1 MFAGS
6 TGGWAPRF
14 VHPGAWW
21 LWACCLGAAA
31 TQTTNP
37 MLLLL
42 ALGAVVFVVVN
53 RRPDA
58 PWARSFRMYLY
69 LGVFVVVS
77 RVLLFVLVGAKTGP
91 TVLVRLPAVDLPSWA
106 AGIQLLG
113 PIAVEDLAAAASEG
127 LRLATMITCF
137 GAANVLANPRRLLRS
152 LPAAVRDVG
161 TAVVIAL
168 TVVPQL
174 AESAVRVRRA
184 RQLRGS
190 TASGLRGVPQ
200 IALPVLQDTLDRS
213 LLLAASMDARGFGNR
228 AETTRRDSILMGAL
242 SLGGLMA
249 LCVGL
254 YGLLGESTSADGEQT
269 GTPLW
274 IGRGFVAL
282 GLLLGALGLWWGGR
296 KVPYSVYRPDPWR
309 TAETLVAL
317 CGVAAFALVLEA
329 LRDDPIAASLVVD
342 PTVQVPHVPLLAV
355 VALLVAALPGLIT
368 PALPATPKR
377 AARARA
383 FEESAG

>member
-1 MFAGS
+1 MIGS
-6 TGGWAPRF
+6 TTNNGTGGWAPRF

-37 MLLLL
+37 VLLAL
-42 ALGAVVFVVVN
+42 ALGAVVFVVVS

-58 PWARSFRMYLY
+58 PWARSFVMYAY
-69 LGVFVVVS
+69 LGAFVVVS
-77 RVLLFVLVGAKTGP
+77 RVILFVLVGAKTGP
-91 TVLVRLPAVDLPSWA
+91 TVLVHLPTVDLPSWA

-113 PIAVEDLAAAASEG
+113 PISVEDLAAAASEG

-174 AESAVRVRRA
+174 AESATRVRRA
-184 RQLRGS
+184 RELRGS
-190 TASGLRGVPQ
+190 HARGLRAVPQ

-213 LLLAASMDARGFGNR
+213 LLLAASMDSRGFGNR
-228 AETTRRDSILMGAL
+228 AQTSRRDRIVVAAL
-242 SLGGLMA
+242 SLGGLLA
-249 LCVGL
+249 VCIGL
-254 YGLLGESTSADGEQT
+254 YGLLGDKAT
-269 GTPLW
+269 TPGW
-274 IGRGFVAL
+274 VGRPFVVV
-282 GLLLGALGLWWGGR
+282 GLVLGALGLWWGGR
-296 KVPYSVYRPDPWR
+296 KVPHSVYRPDPWR

-317 CGVAAFALVLEA
+317 CGALTLALVLKA
-329 LRDDPIAASLVVD
+329 LADDPVAASLVVD
-342 PTVQVPHVPLLAV
+342 PTVQVPHVPVAAV
-355 VALLVAALPGLIT
+355 AAFLIAALPGLLT
-368 PALPATPKR
+368 PALPANPKR
-377 AARARA
+377 QRVRVT
-383 FEESAG
+383 EEVAG